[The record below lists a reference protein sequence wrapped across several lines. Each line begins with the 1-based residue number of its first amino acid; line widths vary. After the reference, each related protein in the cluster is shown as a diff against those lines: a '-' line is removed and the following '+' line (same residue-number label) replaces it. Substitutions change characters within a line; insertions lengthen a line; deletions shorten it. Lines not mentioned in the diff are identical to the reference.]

1 MDFGGIKIKNQG
13 FGETLRAPGTTFMGT
28 PFNGLLGLGFQELST
43 TKTIP
48 PFLNMISQGA
58 IDEPVFAFNL
68 APSSTGKGGQLTLG
82 GVDPEDYEGLI
93 TWLPVTKN
101 TYWEVAM
108 GNVQLGAVKINEPAR
123 AIIDSGTSLI
133 TMPSMLADYLNMII
147 GAYPIPGNMY
157 ALNPNTLSK
166 LPPVT
171 FTLNGHDFELSP
183 SEYTI
188 MFDDLCVSV
197 FSGLDIPSDDGR
209 PIWILGDAFM
219 RKYYTV
225 FDWGKKRIGFAKAK
239 H

>member
-1 MDFGGIKIKNQG
+1 M
-13 FGETLRAPGTTFMGT
+13 
-28 PFNGLLGLGFQELST
+28 
-43 TKTIP
+43 
-48 PFLNMISQGA
+48 NMIAQRSVE
-58 IDEPVFAFNL
+58 EPVFAFKL
-68 APSSTGKGGQLTLG
+68 TPSSTGKGGQLTLG
-82 GVDPEDYEGLI
+82 GVDPDDYEGPI

-101 TYWEVAM
+101 LYWEVAM
-108 GNVQLGAVKINEPAR
+108 KKVQLGDLKIDEPAR

-133 TMPSMLADYLNMII
+133 TMPSMLADYLNTLI

-157 ALNPNTLSK
+157 ALDPRTLDK
-166 LPPVT
+166 LPSIK
-171 FTLNGHDFELSP
+171 FSLGEHDFELMP

-188 MFDDLCVSV
+188 MFDNLCVSV

-225 FDWGKKRIGFAKAK
+225 FDWGQRRIGFARAK